1 MQILSPPQNFDRYA
15 KVLYTEIH
23 NDTLIL
29 YFSRDRNGPR
39 LQTSLV
45 CGDVLQQEMRRK
57 GFVLQPLPAI

>member
-1 MQILSPPQNFDRYA
+1 MKILPSQNFDRYSR
-15 KVLYTEIH
+15 VLLTETTA
-23 NDTLIL
+23 DKLII
-29 YFSRDRNGPR
+29 YFSSDRNGPR